1 MVGLLAQSIMK
12 CLGIEA
18 TAEKLGIGIVNIKGE
33 ILANITK
40 YKPLTTGIHPR
51 EAAQHHADNV
61 KDLIKETLKKAELSF
76 KDIDLISFSQG
87 PGLGPCLR
95 VAAVTARTLALK
107 YSLPLVGV
115 NHCVAHIEI
124 GRLKTE
130 SRDPLTVYVSGGN
143 TQITAF
149 VSGRYRVF
157 GETLDIALGNL
168 IDQFAR
174 AANLGNP
181 GGPVVE
187 KLARKGNYIELPYTV
202 KGMDL
207 SYSGLL
213 TAAKRA
219 LNSYSVEDV
228 CYSLQEVSFSMLVE
242 VAERALAHTGKEELL
257 IAGGV
262 GVNKR
267 LQEMLNSM
275 ADERGSGFFITPE
288 NLLGDNGAMIAWLG
302 ILEYTHGKRMKPE
315 DSFVMQRWRTD
326 EVEVLWR

>member
-1 MVGLLAQSIMK
+1 MI

-18 TAEKLGIGIVNIKGE
+18 TAEKLGVGIVSKEGE

-40 YKPLTTGIHPR
+40 YKPLIEGIHPR
-51 EAAQHHADNV
+51 EAAQHHAENI
-61 KDLIKETLKKAELSF
+61 KPLIIKALQKAGLTL

-87 PGLGPCLR
+87 PGLGPSLR
-95 VAAVTARTLALK
+95 VAAVAARTLALK
-107 YSLPLVGV
+107 YSLPLLGV
-115 NHCVAHIEI
+115 NHCVGHIEI
-124 GRLKTE
+124 GRLTTE
-130 SRDPLTVYVSGGN
+130 AQDPLTVYVSGGN
-143 TQITAF
+143 TQVTAF

-168 IDQFAR
+168 LDQFAR

-181 GGPVVE
+181 GGPVIE
-187 KLARKGNYIELPYTV
+187 KLAKKGSFIELPYTV

-219 LNSYSVEDV
+219 LKSYSVEEV
-228 CYSLQEVSFSMLVE
+228 CYSLQEVAFAMLVE
-242 VAERALAHTGKEELL
+242 VTERALAHTGKEELL

-262 GVNKR
+262 AVNKR
-267 LQEMLNSM
+267 LKKMLKTM
-275 ADERGSGFFITPE
+275 AEERGSSFFAPPRE
-288 NLLGDNGAMIAWLG
+288 VLGDNGAMIAWLG
-302 ILEYTHGKRMKPE
+302 LLEYSHGKRMRLE
-315 DSFVMQRWRTD
+315 ESFVRQRWRTD

>member
-1 MVGLLAQSIMK
+1 MK

-18 TAEKLGIGIVNIKGE
+18 TAEKLGIGIVNNKSE
-33 ILANITK
+33 ILTNITK

-51 EAAQHHADNV
+51 EAAQHHADNI
-61 KDLIKETLKKAELSF
+61 KDLIKEALQKVELSF

-87 PGLGPCLR
+87 PGLGPSLR

-130 SRDPLTVYVSGGN
+130 ARDPLTVYVSGGN

-174 AANLGNP
+174 TANLSNP

-187 KLARKGNYIELPYTV
+187 KLAKKGNYIELPYTV

-219 LNSYSVEDV
+219 LNNYSVEDV

-242 VAERALAHTGKEELL
+242 VTERALAHTGKGELL

-262 GVNKR
+262 GVNRR

-275 ADERGSGFFITPE
+275 ADERGSGFFTTPE

-315 DSFVMQRWRTD
+315 DSFVRQRWRTD